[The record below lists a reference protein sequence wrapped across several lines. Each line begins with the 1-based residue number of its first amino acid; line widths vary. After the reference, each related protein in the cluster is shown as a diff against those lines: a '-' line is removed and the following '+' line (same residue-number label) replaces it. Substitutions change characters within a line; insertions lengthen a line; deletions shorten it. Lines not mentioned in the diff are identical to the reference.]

1 MLNSRRK
8 VLWHCGHV
16 AFTSSPSA
24 GVVTGADRTTFTL
37 AITGFFSS
45 TLCSSLCAARELW
58 LVNLEE
64 GAMCKPNWQLF
75 ERDRNDRVTRQ
86 VDY

>member
-8 VLWHCGHV
+8 VLWHCGQV

-24 GVVTGADRTTFTL
+24 GVVTGAERTTFTL

-45 TLCSSLCAARELW
+45 TLCSSLCAAKEFG
-58 LVNLEE
+58 LVNLEGTVGKTIVCE
-64 GAMCKPNWQLF
+64 KKTYTLSMFYKVHPG
-75 ERDRNDRVTRQ
+75 
-86 VDY
+86 